1 MIGSNPGEL
10 VVHSLL
16 KQFASIYQSMV
27 ENALDEKVNNNLLKC
42 LRLSEDT
49 AFQQLLTALY
59 SCAEHALPCLLQTI
73 TKWYDTQ
80 HSSGSHYPFR
90 RTSSKAGV
98 RSQTLSVATGQAVSN
113 PAFGGRELLIRSML
127 VESSTTTMGALTT
140 VLKQLSYH
148 PGHDDIIK
156 KILDH
161 AFRHFEYKE
170 NLQSK
175 LNAENINTV
184 ADAYAKVVGE
194 LSQTR

>member
-16 KQFASIYQSMV
+16 KQFASICQSMV
-27 ENALDEKVNNNLLKC
+27 ENALDEKANNDLLKC

-113 PAFGGRELLIRSML
+113 PASGGRELLIRSML
-127 VESSTTTMGALTT
+127 VESSTTTMGVTQGVTIPSQEINNAVPSSANTGQDPPNTAISSLAQETMAERRD
-140 VLKQLSYH
+140 VRRNSAHLK
-148 PGHDDIIK
+148 
-156 KILDH
+156 
-161 AFRHFEYKE
+161 
-170 NLQSK
+170 
-175 LNAENINTV
+175 
-184 ADAYAKVVGE
+184 
-194 LSQTR
+194 SQY